1 MLIALVSVPVYAKP
15 DHIVDVASADPDFS
29 TLVAAVVAAELDD
42 DLSGTGPFTVF
53 APTNDAFNALP
64 DGVVSYLLTDAG
76 KPALIE
82 VLLYHVVAGEYEAA
96 DLSDGDTLTTLQG
109 GTLDVQIDG
118 TVMINDA
125 TVTTADISADNGV
138 IHEIDTVLVPIL
150 DIVDT
155 AIFAGSFDTLVTAL
169 QLTGLDGALKV
180 SGPFTVFAPTDDAFA
195 ALDPDT
201 LAFLLDNLGKL
212 AEILQYHVVSG
223 EYMSGDVVAA
233 GTLETLQ
240 GSDLCVMTNGGVWI
254 DGAEIVVVDIE
265 CSNGVI
271 HVIDAVM
278 IPPPPFVIPEIP
290 LGTILAAIAM
300 FLALIGYVGIKRHR
314 TK

>member
-96 DLSDGDTLTTLQG
+96 DLSDGMTLTTLQG

-138 IHEIDTVLVPIL
+138 IHEIDTVLVPVL

-240 GSDLCVMTNGGVWI
+240 GSDLCVTTNGGVWI

-278 IPPPPFVIPEIP
+278 IPPPPFVIPELP

-300 FLALIGYVGIKRHR
+300 FLALIGYVGIKRYR